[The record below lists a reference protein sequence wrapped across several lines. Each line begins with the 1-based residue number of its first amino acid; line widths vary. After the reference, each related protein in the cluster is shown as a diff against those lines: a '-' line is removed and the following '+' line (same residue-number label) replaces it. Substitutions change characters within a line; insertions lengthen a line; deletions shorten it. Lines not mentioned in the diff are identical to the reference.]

1 MTSKVNSEEKIK
13 SKALIGSD
21 VHHKKIICEQ
31 CVNNNKCANINNII
45 NKFLLAGDRFVLEN
59 HLSQP

>member
-1 MTSKVNSEEKIK
+1 MTSKVNSEKKK

-21 VHHKKIICEQ
+21 VHRKEIICEQ
-31 CVNNNKCANINNII
+31 CVNNYKCVNMNNII

>member
-1 MTSKVNSEEKIK
+1 MNSQEKIK

-21 VHHKKIICEQ
+21 VYHKEIICEQ
-31 CVNNNKCANINNII
+31 CVKNYKCVNMNNII

-59 HLSQP
+59 HLRQP